1 MRSFRT
7 ILALSGAFTLAACG
21 GDTGPQ
27 TVGGVAPPAGPS
39 PVTPT
44 PTHSFVAP
52 TEPKT
57 YEGLGAVQ
65 HYEYY
70 TYSNTPQGRQGGQL
84 YGGDA
89 NTVRDSGISI
99 TYNPRDAIFDLTI
112 TRPKGIV
119 SVPVLRFQDPVHRTD
134 FAGVNKPQIGVPD
147 FSGAGTQL
155 PSNAV
160 PLAGIQYLDAGSS
173 TTQRQI
179 SSCYARCNSVDP
191 QLPPLVSDY
200 PNGTDQY
207 NYNGVTLFYQKP
219 GTTTKYVTYAGFV
232 RNQIIVEIQQP
243 DPTTPSYLRNTYYF
257 DRAAFVFGERTPL
270 ASIPKSGSG
279 TFSGD
284 MIASLVHNNQLDI
297 DPLYPTYI
305 QWMMGSQKTTID
317 FAALSVKTDFT
328 GTVLAPA
335 MEAYTT
341 HQPALAAGTVFT
353 AFADS
358 TIDLVNKGG
367 FTGQFGC
374 ASFAGACV
382 RGQAVPAGALLIAG
396 SSIDGAFFGPNGE
409 EIGGGFRVVGGTPDQ
424 RIDVVGAFTGKK

>member
-27 TVGGVAPPAGPS
+27 SVGGAAPPAGPS
-39 PVTPT
+39 ATPT

-70 TYSNTPQGRQGGQL
+70 TYANTPQGRQGGQL

-112 TRPKGIV
+112 SRPKGIV
-119 SVPVLRFQDPVHRTD
+119 SVPALRFQDPVHRTD
-134 FAGVNKPQIGVPD
+134 FAGAAKPQVGVPD
-147 FSGAGTQL
+147 FSGVGTVL
-155 PSNAV
+155 PANAV
-160 PLAGIQYLDAGSS
+160 PLAGIQYLDAGSETS
-173 TTQRQI
+173 QRRI
-179 SSCYARCNSVDP
+179 DSCYSQCGTPNA
-191 QLPPLVSDY
+191 LVSDY
-200 PNGTDQY
+200 PNGADQY
-207 NYNGVTLFYQKP
+207 TYNGVTLFYQKP

-232 RNQIIVEIQQP
+232 RNQIVVEVQQP
-243 DPTTPSYLRNTYYF
+243 DPNTPAYLRNTYYF

-270 ASIPKSGSG
+270 SAIPKTGTA

-284 MIASLVHNNQLDI
+284 MIASLVHNNQLDV
-297 DPLYPTYI
+297 DPLYPTYL

-317 FAALSVKTDFT
+317 FAGLTVKTDIT

-335 MEAYTT
+335 FDAYTT

-353 AFADS
+353 AWADS

-374 ASFAGACV
+374 ASFAGACT
-382 RGQAVPAGALLIAG
+382 RTAGAPAGALVIAG

-424 RIDVVGAFTGKK
+424 RIDIVGAFTGKK